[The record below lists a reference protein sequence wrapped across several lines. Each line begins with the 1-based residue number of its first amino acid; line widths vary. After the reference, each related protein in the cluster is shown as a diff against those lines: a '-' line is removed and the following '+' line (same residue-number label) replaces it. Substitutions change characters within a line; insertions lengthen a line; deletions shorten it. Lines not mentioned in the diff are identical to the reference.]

1 MLLAELRGAEAA
13 GHDVDQV
20 LDEVTRQSFTGA
32 RSIAAVLHGRVRKLD
47 LPAGRTTTWEE
58 RMPKAW
64 REQAAREAETGR
76 DDPEGP
82 RPPSERRTLAGVG
95 TASDLT
101 VRRLELGAAAADKP
115 PAWAVRYLGMP
126 PREPGRLRDD
136 WISRV
141 GLVASYR
148 EAAGHTDP
156 EQAVGPAPVGQPVL
170 REAYRASVAAL
181 EMAEEERA
189 RDLPQRDLEARV
201 RGVRPGGRLGAAA
214 GECRPGGH
222 RAGRAGHAQAG
233 RGGQAAGHAGDG
245 PLGAGARSAA
255 RGAAG
260 GPG

>member
-1 MLLAELRGAEAA
+1 M
-13 GHDVDQV
+13 
-20 LDEVTRQSFTGA
+20 
-32 RSIAAVLHGRVRKLD
+32 
-47 LPAGRTTTWEE
+47 
-58 RMPKAW
+58 
-64 REQAAREAETGR
+64 
-76 DDPEGP
+76 
-82 RPPSERRTLAGVG
+82 G

-189 RDLPQRDLEARV
+189 RGTCPQRDLEARV
-201 RGVRPGGRLGAAA
+201 REYGRAVAWAPQQVSADLEATERAEQDTLRQAEAARLQDMREMARSAQALAQQLAERRAALAEIAAARAAWEAHTAGRQERAGAAA
-214 GECRPGGH
+214 AELDRRGIQHEDPEPQRP
-222 RAGRAGHAQAG
+222 
-233 RGGQAAGHAGDG
+233 
-245 PLGAGARSAA
+245 
-255 RGAAG
+255 
-260 GPG
+260 